1 MAFSRERAQRADR
14 KGRIYWAGLLSVSS
28 SMLGLHPSLAAPG
41 RHMYGL
47 KGPKHLLGMTI

>member
-28 SMLGLHPSLAAPG
+28 SMLGLHQVWLRLDGTCMA
-41 RHMYGL
+41 
-47 KGPKHLLGMTI
+47 